1 MIEWATS
8 TNIMPPAG
16 TVIVVAAA
24 RPNFMKVAPILRE
37 LDRRKIH
44 STLVHTGQHYDA
56 NLSDI
61 FFEDLNLRQPE
72 IHLGIGSGSH
82 AFQTGRVMEAFD
94 QVLEK
99 IDSRCVVVVGDVN
112 PTLACSLTAVKR
124 HVPVAHVEA
133 GLRSRDRTMPEE
145 INRIATDVIC
155 DLLLTTSADADD
167 NLVQEGI
174 PLSRIHR
181 VGNVMIDSLLHGVE
195 RCSGHFR
202 RATGREFPENYAV
215 VTLHRPSNVDHPER
229 LQTLLDQLD
238 ASSKVLDL
246 VWPIHPRARTRLQ
259 EFGMWDALNNH
270 SRIHMV
276 DPLGYLAF
284 IDLMISSSI
293 AITDSGGL
301 QEETTVLGIPC
312 LTIRDNTE
320 RPITIDRGT
329 NVLITSDKI
338 TTLPEIVAMKA
349 TAPPHIQNLGI
360 EGWDGKAASR
370 VVQVLID
377 LIGE

>member
-1 MIEWATS
+1 
-8 TNIMPPAG
+8 MPPTG
-16 TVIVVAAA
+16 TVIIVAAA

-37 LDRRKIH
+37 LDRREIH

-61 FFEDLNLRQPE
+61 FFEDLNLRQPD

-82 AFQTGRVMEAFD
+82 AYQTGRVMEAFD
-94 QVLEK
+94 EVLE
-99 IDSRCVVVVGDVN
+99 DLDAGCVVVVGDVN

-155 DLLLTTSADADD
+155 DLLLTTSADAVD
-167 NLVQEGI
+167 NLIHEGI
-174 PLSRIHR
+174 PSSRIHS
-181 VGNVMIDSLLHGVE
+181 VGNVMIDSLLHGVK
-195 RCSGHFR
+195 RCSGHFKKH
-202 RATGREFPENYAV
+202 TGTEIPENYAV
-215 VTLHRPSNVDHPER
+215 VTLHRPSNVDHSER
-229 LQTLLDQLD
+229 LQTLLDLLD
-238 ASSKVLDL
+238 ASTQSLDL
-246 VWPIHPRARTRLQ
+246 VWPVHPRARSRLQ
-259 EFGMWDALNNH
+259 EFGMWGKLVEH
-270 SRIHMV
+270 SRIHML

-284 IDLMISSSI
+284 INLMTSSKI

-329 NVLITSDKI
+329 NVLITSDKLA
-338 TTLPEIVAMKA
+338 TLPEIVAMKA
-349 TAPPHIQNLGI
+349 ASPPHILNLDI

-370 VVQVLID
+370 VVQVLIEIID
-377 LIGE
+377 

>member
-1 MIEWATS
+1 
-8 TNIMPPAG
+8 
-16 TVIVVAAA
+16 
-24 RPNFMKVAPILRE
+24 MKVAPILRE
-37 LDRRKIH
+37 LERQNIH

-61 FFEDLNLRQPE
+61 FFQDLNLRQPE

-94 QVLEK
+94 QVLEN
-99 IDSRCVVVVGDVN
+99 IDARCVVVVGDVN

-124 HVPVAHVEA
+124 QIPVAHVEA

-167 NLVQEGI
+167 NLIQEGI
-174 PLSRIHR
+174 PSSRIHR
-181 VGNVMIDSLLHGVE
+181 VGNVMIDSLLHGVK
-195 RCSGHFR
+195 RCSGHFK
-202 RATGREFPENYAV
+202 RATGSEIPENCAV
-215 VTLHRPSNVDHPER
+215 VTLHRPSNVDYPER
-229 LQTLLDQLD
+229 LQILLDQLD
-238 ASSKVLDL
+238 AAAQILDL
-246 VWPIHPRARTRLQ
+246 VWPVHPRARARLQ
-259 EFGMWDALNNH
+259 EFGMWDRLNEH
-270 SRIHMV
+270 SKIHV
-276 DPLGYLAF
+276 FDPLGYLAF
-284 IDLMISSSI
+284 IDLIISSNI

-312 LTIRDNTE
+312 LTIRENTE

-329 NVLITSDKI
+329 NTLITSDKLE
-338 TTLPEIVAMKA
+338 TLPETIAIKA
-349 TAPPHIQNLGI
+349 TTPPHIQNLDI